1 MADYWWLIRKLLHIE
16 TLFAIFI
23 IGLIL
28 YFIFTKDKK
37 TLEEKIGSFIRKI
50 NNINNSSGASDDNNN
65 LSKKSKKNKK
75 VFKHEEKCRQIFEGI
90 FDSPFPS
97 VRPDWLKNPITG
109 QNLELDGF
117 NANIRTRFGRGLAFE
132 YDGEQHAK
140 YSPHFHRGDPKKFVY
155 QYKKDS
161 YKDQCC
167 KRKGVLLIRIPH
179 YIHHSELDMY
189 IVKKLESFGLV

>member
-1 MADYWWLIRKLLHIE
+1 MADYWWFIKKLLHIE
-16 TLFAIFI
+16 TLFAIFVICTI
-23 IGLIL
+23 I
-28 YFIFTKDKK
+28 YFIFSKDKK
-37 TLEEKIGSFIRKI
+37 SIEEKIGSFLRTV
-50 NNINNSSGASDDNNN
+50 NDVNEPSSIKAS
-65 LSKKSKKNKK
+65 SKKNKK
-75 VFKHEEKCRQIFEGI
+75 LFKHEEKCRQIFEGI
-90 FDSPFPS
+90 FDAQFPS

-117 NANIRTRFGRGLAFE
+117 NPNIKTRLGKGLAFE

-189 IVKKLESFGLV
+189 IVKKLENNGLV